1 MINVYDNET
10 SDKIGSITEEE
21 LAFLQT
27 NLEEEWLE
35 DRDYYIN
42 LATLEMF
49 EERGANAALLSL
61 LREGLRGRDEME
73 IRWSRN

>member
-10 SDKIGSITEEE
+10 GDNIGSITEEE

-49 EERGANAALLSL
+49 EERGADAALLNL